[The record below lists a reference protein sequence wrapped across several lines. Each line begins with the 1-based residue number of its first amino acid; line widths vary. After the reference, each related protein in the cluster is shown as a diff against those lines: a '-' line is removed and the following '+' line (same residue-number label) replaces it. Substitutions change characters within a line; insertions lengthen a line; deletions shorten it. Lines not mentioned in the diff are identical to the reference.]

1 MSPPDPDN
9 EAMSE
14 VRGKAS
20 HKQYTVL
27 ALDKTIPNLACFY
40 KNLLCKVII
49 LLEGPHTGLAF

>member
-1 MSPPDPDN
+1 MHLPAPDN

-14 VRGKAS
+14 VRGKAI

-27 ALDKTIPNLACFY
+27 ALDETIPNLACFY
-40 KNLLCKVII
+40 KKLLCKVIT